1 MRMRIQAV
9 TIVRTLSILYTS
21 FLKVRFQ
28 QLRMRIET
36 VRNGLDDFKSIYPFI
51 LVVCFQKIPMHIMI
65 SLCNFN
71 FLSSRYTGTYVHMRI
86 QSAVITKRL
95 FY

>member
-9 TIVRTLSILYTS
+9 TIVDSFNSLYTS

-36 VRNGLDDFKSIYPFI
+36 VRNCSDDFKSIYPFI
-51 LVVCFQKIPMHIMI
+51 LVVCLQKIPMHIMI

-71 FLSSRYTGTYVHMRI
+71 FLSLRYTVTYVHMRI